1 MRKTPGKTAE
11 EREQYWTEI
20 IEQGRKYGGG
30 VTAYCQDKGV
40 SKTNY
45 YAWFHRLRVN
55 HPDWHDLSTDRGH
68 RKTREAAYGKGKAQL
83 ETEVAE
89 KVRRRKFTGRD
100 KARILREADAAGVG
114 QVAGILRREGIYAS
128 QLRKWRFERD
138 EGSLGTKKR
147 GRKADPAAN
156 ENKKLK
162 VKLAQMEKKLEQAN
176 LIIELQ
182 KKVAQIMETTMG
194 EPDEKQ

>member
-11 EREQYWTEI
+11 ERERYWTEV
-20 IEQGRKYGGG
+20 IEQGRKYSGG
-30 VTAYCQDKGV
+30 VTAYCQDNGV

-68 RKTREAAYGKGKAQL
+68 RKGREQAQGKGKAQP

-89 KVRRRKFTGRD
+89 KARRRKFTGRD
-100 KARILREADAAGVG
+100 KARILREADAAGAG

-128 QLRKWRFERD
+128 QLQKWRFERD
-138 EGSLGTKKR
+138 EGSLGAKKR
-147 GRKADPAAN
+147 GRKADPAVN

-162 VKLAQMEKKLEQAN
+162 LKLARMEKKLEQAN
-176 LIIELQ
+176 LIIEVQ
-182 KKVAQIMETTMG
+182 KKIAQIMETAMG
-194 EPDEKQ
+194 ESDEKQ